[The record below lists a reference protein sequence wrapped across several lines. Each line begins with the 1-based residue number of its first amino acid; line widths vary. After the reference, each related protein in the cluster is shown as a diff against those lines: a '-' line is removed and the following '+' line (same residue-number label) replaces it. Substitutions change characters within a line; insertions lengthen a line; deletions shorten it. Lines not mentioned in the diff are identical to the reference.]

1 MRAIALILGIAA
13 GVFTASGCSNNDSLV
28 ETVHGESTMMDL
40 AGTSWLLSETGEKEL
55 PPSSVVTI
63 AFGKDEIAKGL
74 AGCIGYSTSFT
85 TSEDRITFEL
95 QGTAE
100 TICQEPQ
107 MDFSWDYL
115 QGLISASTYEL
126 VGMELRLFDEDGDTI
141 LKYDAYEPDPL
152 QGTQWQLIDLDD
164 GSESLIPVLP
174 ETEIS
179 AHFSEDGLLSG
190 SAGCNGYSA
199 SYDVTNGS
207 INVAGLVMTEIYCL
221 EPEGL
226 MDQETQYLVDLSD
239 AAAYLLGDDLLAVL
253 NPEGALILR
262 FERDS

>member
-1 MRAIALILGIAA
+1 
-13 GVFTASGCSNNDSLV
+13 
-28 ETVHGESTMMDL
+28 
-40 AGTSWLLSETGEKEL
+40 
-55 PPSSVVTI
+55 
-63 AFGKDEIAKGL
+63 
-74 AGCIGYSTSFT
+74 
-85 TSEDRITFEL
+85 
-95 QGTAE
+95 
-100 TICQEPQ
+100 

-179 AHFSEDGLLSG
+179 AHVSEDGLLSG